1 MTLEAKPLA
10 PKTLAPIGTT
20 ERIRGVDIARGLAL
34 LGILLVNVR
43 FFFTPLGTSIDPTVP
58 LPGVDWT
65 MTDAIVWSVVEALC
79 SFKFISLF
87 SILFGFGLAM
97 QATRA
102 ADAGD
107 TRWGPGLRRLGLLLA
122 IGLFHG
128 LFVWYGDI
136 LTLYACVGVIILCCA
151 RLSPRTLL
159 IAAGVV
165 AGITLFISVA
175 AASMQWIIASFPE
188 PFDPPEL
195 TAAIE
200 EARAAEEAAAAAAAA
215 AGELNAPRGWQA
227 MTEANFDVRSP
238 TWISAE
244 IAAMREGP
252 FLDALLF
259 RATNFIFSYIA
270 AIFGY
275 GWHVLTMMLFGV
287 YALRSGLFASD
298 PNASRR
304 RRKIALIAGAVGLP
318 AALLAPGAFWIFGLE
333 SPAAAFWHLVL
344 LEVGA
349 LSLPLAYA
357 SVIIEWGPRLPAFL
371 ATALERTGR
380 MSLTVY
386 LSESILCTA
395 LASWWGFALFGTMS
409 DVRLSLI
416 ALVVWA
422 ALVVAATLW
431 LQRFSIGP
439 LEWLW
444 RRATYMRNPA

>member
-1 MTLEAKPLA
+1 MMLEA
-10 PKTLAPIGTT
+10 KTLAPIGTT

-43 FFFTPLGTSIDPTVP
+43 FFFTPLGTSIDPTVQ
-58 LPGVDWT
+58 LPGVELT
-65 MTDAIVWSVVEALC
+65 TVDAIVWSVVEALC

-102 ADAGD
+102 ANAGD

-159 IAAGVV
+159 LVAGVV
-165 AGITLFISVA
+165 AGITLFLSVVT
-175 AASMQWIIASFPE
+175 ASMQWIGASFPE

-200 EARAAEEAAAAAAAA
+200 DMRAAEEAAR
-215 AGELNAPRGWQA
+215 ELDAPRGWQA
-227 MTEANFDVRSP
+227 MVEANFNIRSP
-238 TWISAE
+238 AWISAE

-259 RATNFIFSYIA
+259 RATNFGFSYIA

-287 YALRSGLFASD
+287 YALRSGLFAND
-298 PNASRR
+298 PSASRR
-304 RRKIALIAGAVGLP
+304 RRNFALIAGAIGLP
-318 AALLAPGAFWIFGLE
+318 AALLAPGAFWIFGLD

-357 SVIIEWGPRLPAFL
+357 SVIIEWGPRLPGFL
-371 ATALERTGR
+371 ATPLERTGR

-409 DVRLSLI
+409 DMRLSLI

-422 ALVVAATLW
+422 VLVVAATLW

-439 LEWLW
+439 MEWLW
-444 RRATYMRNPA
+444 RRATYMRNPV